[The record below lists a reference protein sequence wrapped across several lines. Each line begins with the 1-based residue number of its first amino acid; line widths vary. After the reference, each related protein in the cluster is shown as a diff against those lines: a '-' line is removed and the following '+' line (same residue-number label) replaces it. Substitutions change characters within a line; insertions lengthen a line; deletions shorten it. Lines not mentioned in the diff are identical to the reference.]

1 MSILQARFSA
11 KAAFDGAQT
20 TLTFPRPPALEPE
33 KRCYDKLD
41 HTCQTAADPFSQ
53 TPHHA
58 KRAATHAAQ
67 VAYRFPSLTLL
78 QRQQRFAHVHELGK
92 RQRLAASFGVDA
104 RPLEQLGQ
112 MRGHRSAAGSAAG
125 EVGFA

>member
-1 MSILQARFSA
+1 MA
-11 KAAFDGAQT
+11 

-33 KRCYDKLD
+33 KRCYGKLTR
-41 HTCQTAADPFSQ
+41 TCQTAADSLSQ
-53 TPHHA
+53 PCITQ
-58 KRAATHAAQ
+58 KRAAMHAAQ

-78 QRQQRFAHVHELGK
+78 QRQQHLAHVHELGK

-104 RPLEQLGQ
+104 RLLEQLGQ
-112 MRGHRSAAGSAAG
+112 MRGHRSAAGPAAG